1 MNLVR
6 AAGRRRGDLSVR
18 GRAGWL
24 RGWALWSIPGPA
36 RVFLLGVGA
45 AGLALVVVLLINEQV
60 SALELVRVGALAVL
74 GIGYVEGAARVERIK
89 HYLGAGTV
97 FSDQMSVWLFAATL
111 TVPSGWAALL
121 VIVLYTHATWQ
132 RRRDH
137 SGLPYRAAFTAA
149 TVVLA
154 VVAASAVLSTAG
166 REQVLTGGWRG
177 PVLLVVALTVYT
189 AVNFGVLLSG
199 MWLTARPPS
208 VRVLLPGADVLGYE
222 IATLVLGVVAAQF
235 LLTTPA
241 LTPVVVP
248 LAALLHRSSLVK
260 ALHHRART
268 DTKTG
273 LLSHPAWTEYAETAL
288 ARAQANNTPF
298 SVMFCDLDHF
308 KAVNDTHGHL
318 VGDTVLAAV
327 ADCLRRELRD
337 HDGIGRFGGEEFVVF
352 LALSPEQAAQV
363 AARVR
368 AAIAALCPAPGVHI
382 TLSIGLAHR
391 TARTPGAGQPPPPAT
406 TADQDS
412 AELTGMVA
420 RSDTAMMAA
429 KAAGRDRVCTAA

>member
-1 MNLVR
+1 MTVDR
-6 AAGRRRGDLSVR
+6 AVGRRRGDLPEP
-18 GRAGWL
+18 GRSGWL
-24 RGWALWSIPGPA
+24 RGWALWSIPVPA
-36 RVFLLGVGA
+36 RVFLLGVEA
-45 AGLALVVVLLINEQV
+45 AGLALTVILVLRQPV
-60 SALELVRVGALAVL
+60 SGLALMRVGALAVL

-111 TVPSGWAALL
+111 TVPPGWAALL

-154 VVAASAVLSTAG
+154 VVTASAVLSTAG
-166 REQVLTGGWRG
+166 PEQVLTGGWRG
-177 PVLLVVALTVYT
+177 PVLVVVALTVYT
-189 AVNFGVLLSG
+189 SVNFGVLLSG

-208 VRVLLPGADVLGYE
+208 VRVLLPSTDVLGYE
-222 IATLVLGVVAAQF
+222 IATLILGVVAAQF

-241 LTPVVVP
+241 LTPVVVG

-288 ARAQANNTPF
+288 ARAKATNSPF

-308 KAVNDTHGHL
+308 KAINDAHGHL
-318 VGDTVLAAV
+318 VGDEVLTAV

-352 LALSPEQAAQV
+352 LALSPEQAEQV
-363 AARVR
+363 ATRIRVT
-368 AAIAALCPAPGVHI
+368 IAALRPTPGVRVTI
-382 TLSIGLAHR
+382 SIGLAHHP
-391 TARTPGAGQPPPPAT
+391 ARTPGAGQPPPPGRT
-406 TADQDS
+406 GDQNS

-420 RSDTAMMAA
+420 RSDAAMMAA
-429 KAAGRDRVCTAA
+429 KAAGRDRVCTAT

>member
-1 MNLVR
+1 M
-6 AAGRRRGDLSVR
+6 
-18 GRAGWL
+18 
-24 RGWALWSIPGPA
+24 RGWALWSIPVPA
-36 RVFLLGVGA
+36 RVFLLGVEA
-45 AGLALVVVLLINEQV
+45 VGLALTVMLLVAQPV
-60 SALELVRVGALAVL
+60 SGVQLVRVGALAVL

-111 TVPSGWAALL
+111 TVPPGWAALL
-121 VIVLYTHATWQ
+121 VVVLYTHATWQ
-132 RRRDH
+132 RRRDD

-154 VVAASAVLSTAG
+154 VVAASAVLSTADRG
-166 REQVLTGGWRG
+166 HVLTGGWRG
-177 PVLLVVALTVYT
+177 PVLVVVALTVYT
-189 AVNFGVLLSG
+189 AVNFGVLLAG

-208 VRVLLPGADVLGYE
+208 VRVLLPGTDVLGYE

-241 LTPVVVP
+241 LTPVVVL
-248 LAALLHRSSLVK
+248 LAAMLHRSSLVK
-260 ALHHRART
+260 ALNHRART

-288 ARAQANNTPF
+288 ARAQARNTPF

-308 KAVNDTHGHL
+308 KAINDAHGHL
-318 VGDTVLAAV
+318 VGDAVLTAA

-337 HDGIGRFGGEEFVVF
+337 NDGIGRFGGEEFVVF
-352 LALSPEQAAQV
+352 LALGPGQAERV
-363 AARVR
+363 ADRVR
-368 AAIAALCPAPGVHI
+368 AAIAALRPAPGVRV
-382 TLSIGLAHR
+382 TMSIGLAHHQ
-391 TARTPGAGQPPPPAT
+391 ARARGATPPPPPAGT
-406 TADQDS
+406 DNQRN
-412 AELTGMVA
+412 AELTAMVA
-420 RSDTAMMAA
+420 RSDAAMMAA

>member
-1 MNLVR
+1 MTVDR
-6 AAGRRRGDLSVR
+6 AVGRRRGDLHEP
-18 GRAGWL
+18 GRSGWL
-24 RGWALWSIPGPA
+24 RGWALWSIPVPA
-36 RVFLLGVGA
+36 RVFLLGLEA
-45 AGLALVVVLLINEQV
+45 AGLALTVILVLRQPV
-60 SALELVRVGALAVL
+60 SGLELMRVGALAVL
-74 GIGYVEGAARVERIK
+74 GIGYLEGAARVERIK

-111 TVPSGWAALL
+111 TVPPGWAALL
-121 VIVLYTHATWQ
+121 VIVLYTHATWR

-154 VVAASAVLSTAG
+154 VAAASAVLSTAG
-166 REQVLTGGWRG
+166 PEQVLTGGWKG
-177 PVLLVVALTVYT
+177 PVLVVVALTVYT

-208 VRVLLPGADVLGYE
+208 VRVLLPSADVLGYE

-241 LTPVVVP
+241 LTPVVVL

-288 ARAQANNTPF
+288 ARAQATNSPF

-308 KAVNDTHGHL
+308 KAINDAHGHL
-318 VGDTVLAAV
+318 VGDDVLTAV

-337 HDGIGRFGGEEFVVF
+337 HDGIGRFGGEEFVVC
-352 LALSPEQAAQV
+352 LALSPEQAERV
-363 AARVR
+363 ATRIR
-368 AAIAALCPAPGVHI
+368 AAIAALRPAPGVHI
-382 TLSIGLAHR
+382 TMSIGLAHH
-391 TARTPGAGQPPPPAT
+391 TARTPGAGQPPPPGRT
-406 TADQDS
+406 GDQNS
-412 AELTGMVA
+412 AELTEMVA
-420 RSDTAMMAA
+420 RSDAAMMAA
-429 KAAGRDRVCTAA
+429 KAAGRDRVYTAT